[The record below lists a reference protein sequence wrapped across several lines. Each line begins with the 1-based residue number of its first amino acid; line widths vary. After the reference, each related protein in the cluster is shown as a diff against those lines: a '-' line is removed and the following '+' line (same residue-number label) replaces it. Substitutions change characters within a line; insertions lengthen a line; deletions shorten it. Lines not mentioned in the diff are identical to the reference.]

1 MEVEQM
7 KEGIRSIIRS
17 EMKVKNISMVQLSRK
32 AGVCPATVTAY
43 LNNQRDCYL
52 HTVISLLNAVG
63 YELNVVP
70 K

>member
-1 MEVEQM
+1 MEVEKM
-7 KEGIRSIIRS
+7 KEGIRTLIRS
-17 EMKVKNISMVQLSRK
+17 EMKVKNISMIQLSRK

-43 LNNQRDCYL
+43 LSNQRDCYL

-63 YELNVVP
+63 YELTVKP